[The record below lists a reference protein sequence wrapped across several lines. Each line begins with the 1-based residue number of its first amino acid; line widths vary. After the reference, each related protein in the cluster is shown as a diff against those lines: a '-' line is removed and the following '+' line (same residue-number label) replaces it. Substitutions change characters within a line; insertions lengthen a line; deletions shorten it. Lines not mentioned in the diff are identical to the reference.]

1 MKIKLSYIL
10 IILLLPGLAEAI
22 DSKSFLITI
31 PGFPLSLGRL
41 LFVICGIILFIK
53 DRPQIL
59 KNSIFVGFLLMFS
72 GITLASLLFDA
83 SDVFIQSLG
92 FFLLFIGAYGNVNLW
107 ERKWLHHLV
116 DFFFIILIVYW
127 TIKSLSLTFV
137 SGSQSYSEM
146 YREGEVINHHV
157 PGMLVSISSAYL
169 AVRFFYSENRLRLFG
184 YIIIFISILTCLYIE
199 SRSNFLVSLVV
210 LIYISLWGRTK
221 RIKKLISV
229 IPILIVIALITN
241 QIIQKSE
248 VLSKRFAFKD
258 LAYQERTSGMR
269 VVYLIEGVKGFTVN
283 PLGKGIS
290 DTRVEYKGKNLMIH
304 NQYLTFLLGGGVIT
318 LIGLFFFFIGFWKLI
333 VSISRFQEENS
344 EPPSKFIFALAIS
357 CMTFFITLFTIEM
370 SGLLF
375 FLMVSYLL
383 YVEKE
388 LLRANVDFSV

>member
-41 LFVICGIILFIK
+41 LFVISGLILLVK
-53 DRPQIL
+53 ERPRIL
-59 KNSIFVGFLLMFS
+59 KNRIFLGFLLILS
-72 GITLASLLFDA
+72 GITFASLLFDE
-83 SDVFIQSLG
+83 SEVFIQSLG
-92 FFLLFIGAYGNVNLW
+92 FFLLLIGSFGNVNLW
-107 ERKWLHHLV
+107 ERKGLNKIV
-116 DFFFIILIVYW
+116 DLFFIILIVYW
-127 TIKSLSLTFV
+127 TIRSLSLTFG

-184 YIIIFISILTCLYIE
+184 YIIFFTSILTCLYIE
-199 SRSNFLVSLVV
+199 SRSNFLVILVV

-221 RIKKLISV
+221 RIKKLITV
-229 IPILIVIALITN
+229 IPILIVIALMTT

-248 VLSKRFAFKD
+248 VLSKRFTFKD
-258 LAYQERTSGMR
+258 PAYQERTSSMR
-269 VVYLIEGVKGFTVN
+269 VVYFVEGLKGFTVN

-333 VSISRFQEENS
+333 VSISHFQEDNS

-388 LLRANVDFSV
+388 LLRTNVELSI